1 MKGMLIIGIG
11 VVLLTSCDRSGRIF
25 LTNGYMDT
33 VTLIADIDY
42 KGSYRS
48 DSITISPGVSYS
60 LDGLGGQGRTVVAMR
75 IEDTNGTVLAEY
87 SADYLE
93 KLRNAHNIQKKDQEL
108 WHFSEKG
115 LFLKKREIYRR
126 FKSDREKMLDYYRS
140 EEAVEERER
149 LLAE

>member
-11 VVLLTSCDRSGRIF
+11 VILLTSCDRSGR
-25 LTNGYMDT
+25 
-33 VTLIADIDY
+33 VIADFDY
-42 KGSYRS
+42 QGNHEN
-48 DSITISPGVSYS
+48 DSITLTPKAAFVP
-60 LDGLGGQGRTVVAMR
+60 DAFGGQGRTVVAMR
-75 IEDTNGTVLAEY
+75 IEDTKGTVLAEY

-93 KLRNAHNIQKKDQEL
+93 KLRNVYNIQKKDQEL

-115 LFLKKREIYRR
+115 LFLRTREISRR
-126 FKSDREKMLDYYRS
+126 FKSDTEKMLDYYRS